1 MVKYLGDER
10 FQEQVMTKYWYAV
23 RTKPR
28 CEAFAEL
35 NLQRLGVEVF
45 LPMLKAYKQT
55 SEALRKSSTPLFP
68 GYLFVRCAMPAQYRA
83 VSYATG
89 IKSVVSFGA
98 GPSIVDDSIINSIK
112 QRAVNGVI
120 EVADDRLVPGRAVR
134 IHEGSLCGLDAV
146 FEKTLS
152 GSNRVVLLLKA
163 ISYQAR
169 LIVEP
174 WRVSNM

>member
-1 MVKYLGDER
+1 MLGSGIVH
-10 FQEQVMTKYWYAV
+10 EQIIMKYWYAV
-23 RTKPR
+23 RTKSR
-28 CEAFAEL
+28 CEAFAEA

-45 LPMLKAYKQT
+45 LPMLKEYKQT
-55 SEALRKSSTPLFP
+55 PVAHGKLVTPLFP

-89 IKSVVSFGA
+89 VKNVISFGA
-98 GPSIVDDSIINSIK
+98 GPSIVDDSIIDSIK
-112 QRAVNGVI
+112 GQVVNGVVEI
-120 EVADDRLVPGRAVR
+120 ADDRLVPGKAVR

-146 FEKTLS
+146 FEKKLS

-169 LIVEP
+169 LILEP

>member
-1 MVKYLGDER
+1 M
-10 FQEQVMTKYWYAV
+10 KYWYAV
-23 RTKPR
+23 RTKSR
-28 CEAFAEL
+28 CEAFAEA

-45 LPMLKAYKQT
+45 LPMLKAYKKT
-55 SEALRKSSTPLFP
+55 PMAHCKSVTPLFP

-83 VSYATG
+83 VSYAT
-89 IKSVVSFGA
+89 
-98 GPSIVDDSIINSIK
+98 IVDDSIIDSIK
-112 QRAVNGVI
+112 RQVVSGVI
-120 EVADDRLVPGRAVR
+120 QIADDRLVPGKAVR

-146 FEKTLS
+146 FEKKLS

-169 LIVEP
+169 LILEP

>member
-1 MVKYLGDER
+1 VKDVEEER

-28 CEAFAEL
+28 CEAFAEV
-35 NLQRLGVEVF
+35 NLQRLGVEVY
-45 LPMLKAYKQT
+45 LPMLMEYKQKLV
-55 SEALRKSSTPLFP
+55 AHRKSAIPLFP
-68 GYLFVRCAMPAQYRA
+68 GYLFVRCAMPAQHRA
-83 VSYATG
+83 VRYASG
-89 IKSVVSFGA
+89 VKNVVSFGA
-98 GPSIVDDSIINSIK
+98 GPSIVDDSIIDSIK
-112 QRAVNGVI
+112 GQAVNGVI
-120 EVADDRLVPGRAVR
+120 EIVDDTLVPGKAVR

-146 FEKTLS
+146 FEKKLS

-169 LIVEP
+169 LILEP

>member
-1 MVKYLGDER
+1 
-10 FQEQVMTKYWYAV
+10 MTKYWYAV

-28 CEAFAEL
+28 CEAFAEV

-45 LPMLKAYKQT
+45 LPMLMESKKM
-55 SEALRKSSTPLFP
+55 SVVHRKSTTPLFP
-68 GYLFVRCAMPAQYRA
+68 GYLFVRCAMPAQHRA

-89 IKSVVSFGA
+89 VKNVVSFGT
-98 GPSIVDDSIINSIK
+98 GPSVVDDSIIDSIK
-112 QRAVNGVI
+112 RQAVNGVI
-120 EVADDRLVPGRAVR
+120 EIPDDTLVPGKTVR
-134 IHEGSLCGLDAV
+134 IHEGPLCGLDVV
-146 FEKTLS
+146 FEKKLS

-169 LIVEP
+169 LILEP